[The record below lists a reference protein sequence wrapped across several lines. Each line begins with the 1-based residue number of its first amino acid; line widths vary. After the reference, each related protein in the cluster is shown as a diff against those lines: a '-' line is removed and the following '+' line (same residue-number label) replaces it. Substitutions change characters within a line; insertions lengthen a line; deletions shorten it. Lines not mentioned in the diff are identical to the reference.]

1 MNISDLEIQNIWWT
15 KDINA
20 DFHLRKL
27 AEKKYAFLPDII
39 PLKEMLREKNGIYTL
54 IGPRQIGKT
63 TYLKQIIRQIILH
76 FPKNN
81 LFYFSCENNTKDQLK
96 EIILLFLNNISGKG
110 KKFIFLDE
118 VSLVEGWEMIE
129 LELYNKGLL
138 EEVIIINSGS
148 SSINIKKS
156 SEKLPGRKGK
166 GKLYYF
172 FPLSFREYVFLVDPK
187 AKEID
192 NSPLP
197 SIASLQKLFHQYILT
212 GGFPQLINDYASESR
227 IDDLKYDIY
236 RDWIDGEITKAGRSV
251 NFTYQ
256 ILSRVL
262 ESRSSQLNWES
273 IAKNSTIKSHT
284 TISEYIDLLDSLFIT
299 KTVNSIGSDLK
310 PSFAKNKKVYF
321 FDHFISSIVEKSVL
335 KINDYFE
342 YYVEKLKDEKY
353 LSKIVEN
360 IVFSNLINHIVSKG
374 YSINNSLFFWR
385 SKTQQEIDFL
395 VYLRKK
401 NAKIIVPVEVKYA
414 NNVSASTIQ
423 TFKPIILSKNDYN
436 EKNRIYPCALVLFKI
451 DEFVKI

>member
-1 MNISDLEIQNIWWT
+1 MNLSELEIQNVWWT
-15 KDINA
+15 KDINS

-27 AEKKYAFLPDII
+27 AEKKYAFHPRII
-39 PLKEMLREKNGIYTL
+39 PLKELLQEKSGIYTL

-63 TYLKQIIRQIILH
+63 TYLKQIIREILPH
-76 FPKNN
+76 YQKNN
-81 LFYFSCENNTKDQLK
+81 LFYFSCENNTKEQLK

-118 VSLVEGWEMIE
+118 VSLVEGWELIE

-138 EEVIIINSGS
+138 EDIIIINSGS

-172 FPLSFREYVFLVDPK
+172 FPLSFREYVFLVEPK

-192 NSPLP
+192 DNPLLYLGF
-197 SIASLQKLFHQYILT
+197 LQGLFKQYILT
-212 GGFPQLINDYASESR
+212 GGFPQLINEYALGS
-227 IDDLKYDIY
+227 IDDSKYDIY
-236 RDWIDGEITKAGRSV
+236 RDWIEGEITKTGRSV
-251 NFTYQ
+251 NSAYQ
-256 ILSRVL
+256 VLSRVL

-284 TISEYIDLLDSLFIT
+284 TISEYIDLLDSLFVT

-310 PSFAKNKKVYF
+310 IGFAKNKKVYF
-321 FDHFISSIVEKSVL
+321 FDHFIFSVVEKSVL

-342 YYVEKLKDEKY
+342 YYNEKIKDEKY

-360 IVFSNLINHIVSKG
+360 IVFSNIINHIVSRG
-374 YSINNSLFFWR
+374 YSINNTLFFWR

-401 NAKIIVPVEVKYA
+401 NAKLIIPLEVKYA
-414 NNVSASTIQ
+414 NNVSPSSLQ
-423 TFKPIILSKNDYN
+423 TFKPIILSKTDYN
-436 EKNRIYPCALVLFKI
+436 EKNRIYPCSLVLFQI
-451 DEFVKI
+451 DNFVKI